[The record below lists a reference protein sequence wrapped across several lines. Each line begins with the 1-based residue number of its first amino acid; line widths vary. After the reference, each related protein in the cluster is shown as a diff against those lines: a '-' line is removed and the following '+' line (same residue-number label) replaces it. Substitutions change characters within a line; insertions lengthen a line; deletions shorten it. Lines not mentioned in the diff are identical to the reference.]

1 MLRVSF
7 SPAPEC
13 VVADCWN
20 RAFPTPPCHQAT
32 VIIVVVVVLY
42 QKNFARIKNP
52 DDFLLDLGDFVL
64 DLRFSENPIITTL
77 KYFGPKVNPSESYL
91 NKLLRGD
98 FTF

>member
-32 VIIVVVVVLY
+32 VIVVVLC
-42 QKNFARIKNP
+42 QNKNARIKNP
-52 DDFLLDLGDFVL
+52 DDFILDLGDFVL
-64 DLRFSENPIITTL
+64 DLRFSENLIITTL
-77 KYFGPKVNPSESYL
+77 KYFGPKVNLSESYP
-91 NKLLRGD
+91 
-98 FTF
+98 